1 MLIIFSPMETSRGQI
16 TDALIAALANLTEL
30 AGDHAKWLAGILLLA
45 GAAAGLLLARW
56 VFRGGLARF
65 QRGGGLGRFRA

>member
-1 MLIIFSPMETSRGQI
+1 METSRGQL

-30 AGDHAKWLAGILLLA
+30 AGNHAGWVAGALLLL
-45 GAAAGLLLARW
+45 GVAAGLLLARW